1 MSDKLQMAV
10 NHALQLKA
18 NSYQN
23 NAVAAA
29 RNALLNPMGMDHK
42 RSAAWYEYGWK
53 AQLNF
58 SDLYSAYRRG
68 GLAFSAVTK
77 LVNKCWSSFPSIIE
91 GEKKDESIKETAWE
105 KSVKSV
111 LTKKLWKA
119 FSEADKRRLVGR
131 YAGILIHFR
140 DSKKWHEPVGKGHG
154 IDKFTIAW
162 ANCITVKEYDS
173 DLNSENYGNPKM
185 WLYHSTLPNGAS
197 KQFEVNPDRVFI
209 LGDYSVDAI
218 GFLEPGYNALTNIE
232 KVEGGSGESFLKN
245 AARQLNINFDKE
257 IDFNNLAS
265 LYGVSVSELQDK
277 FNEVATEVNKG
288 NDVLLTTQGAAVT
301 PLVANIPDPTPTYDI
316 NLQTFS
322 SSVDIP
328 GRILVGNQQAERSST
343 EDNKYFNGRCQSR
356 REMELSSEIEEFVD
370 KLTGLGSFKVV
381 PEFTVIW
388 DDLTE
393 STQAE
398 KLEHA
403 EKMTNIN
410 DKAVSTG
417 EPIFGGDEI
426 RTTAGFESKEDVGVL
441 PDVDPELDDAEESK
455 VTDTS
460 S

>member
-10 NHALQLKA
+10 NHALHLQA
-18 NSYQN
+18 NSYQD
-23 NAVAAA
+23 NAVSAA

-53 AQLNF
+53 DQLDF
-58 SDLYSAYRRG
+58 ADLYGAYRRG
-68 GLAFSAVTK
+68 GLAFSAVNK
-77 LVNKCWSSFPSIIE
+77 LINKCWSSFPTVIE
-91 GEKKDESIKETAWE
+91 GEEKDESKKETTWE
-105 KSVKSV
+105 KSNKTI

-119 FSEADKRRLVGR
+119 FLEADKRRLVGR
-131 YAGILIHFR
+131 YAAILIHFR
-140 DSKKWHEPVGKGHG
+140 DDKKWHEPVGKGRG
-154 IDKFTIAW
+154 IAKFTVAW
-162 ANCITVKEYDS
+162 ANCIKPKTYES
-173 DLNSENYGNPKM
+173 SLSSETYGEPTE
-185 WLYHSTLPNGAS
+185 WSYTATLPNGG
-197 KQFEVNPDRVFI
+197 KKVFDIHPDRVFI
-209 LGDYSVDAI
+209 LGDYTLDAI

-265 LYGVSVSELQDK
+265 LYGVSVNELQDK
-277 FNEVATEVNKG
+277 FNEVAQEINKG
-288 NDVLLTTQGAAVT
+288 NDVLMSTQGATVT
-301 PLVANIPDPTPTYDI
+301 PLVANTPDPTPPYDI

-356 REMELSSEIEEFVD
+356 REMELSGEVEELVE
-370 KLTGLGSFKVV
+370 KLTDLGTIKPISEFSVV
-381 PEFTVIW
+381 W
-388 DDLTE
+388 DDLNE
-393 STQAE
+393 STLTE

-410 DKAVSTG
+410 DKAVATG
-417 EPIFGGDEI
+417 EPIFDDNEV

-441 PDVDPELDDAEESK
+441 PDEEPEIEDA
-455 VTDTS
+455 
-460 S
+460 